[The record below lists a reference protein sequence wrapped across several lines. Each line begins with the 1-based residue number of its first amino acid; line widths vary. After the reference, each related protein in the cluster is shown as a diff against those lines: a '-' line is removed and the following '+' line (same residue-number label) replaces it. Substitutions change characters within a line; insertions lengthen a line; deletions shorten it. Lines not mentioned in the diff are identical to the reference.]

1 MGIRINFKKCSSFP
15 ARTIES
21 TEEKKKKVLAMPETI
36 KKKNFIEL
44 KL

>member
-15 ARTIES
+15 ASTIES